1 MAMGHTLIR
10 LRKGDLYPAGGVNI
24 SLIVLNPS
32 GVAAGAIRT
41 SLSALLCALVDDCLG
56 VAKTL
61 SAIVFASSG
70 FLGVIDIGCGLTTG
84 DGDGHTDCGDAAHGD
99 AAPVV
104 PVGAGLI
111 VGVGGGPARPNC
123 HELTTGDDC
132 AGDGEVS
139 RHI

>member
-24 SLIVLNPS
+24 SLIVVNPS
-32 GVAAGAIRT
+32 GVAVGAIRT

-70 FLGVIDIGCGLTTG
+70 FLGVIGCGVTTG
-84 DGDGHTDCGDAAHGD
+84 DGDGHTDFGV
-99 AAPVV
+99 AAPVE
-104 PVGAGLI
+104 PVGVRLI

-132 AGDGEVS
+132 GGDGEVS

>member
-1 MAMGHTLIR
+1 MAMGHTLIQ
-10 LRKGDLYPAGGVNI
+10 LRKGDLYPSGGMNI

-32 GVAAGAIRT
+32 GIAAGAIRT
-41 SLSALLCALVDDCLG
+41 SLSALICALVDDCLG

-61 SAIVFASSG
+61 SAIVFASSA
-70 FLGVIDIGCGLTTG
+70 FLGVIGCGITTG
-84 DGDGHTDCGDAAHGD
+84 DGDGHTDCGDAA
-99 AAPVV
+99 PVE

-111 VGVGGGPARPNC
+111 VGGGPARPNC

-132 AGDGEVS
+132 GGDGEVS